1 MGFLREA
8 WRVLS
13 ARPERVQDVISPA
26 VPKPKLSAAERS
38 AIAQEMVDAEAAE
51 PDESHWDVKARVAD
65 RHGISLFDVLDEHV
79 KISEA
84 EDRRAY
90 ARENPAKVAK
100 INLDSRE
107 ILDLRSVASTRMRVV
122 GSANWVT
129 DKQRAKY
136 GGTDYLL
143 VREPKNK
150 FDVNAVAVYGK
161 GRKMGYISAAKAAAL
176 APILDPLPFDS
187 FQIGGTSVIENSI
200 RLWVDVP
207 KLPDLRN
214 FVKTLGTAQERQ

>member
-1 MGFLREA
+1 
-8 WRVLS
+8 
-13 ARPERVQDVISPA
+13 
-26 VPKPKLSAAERS
+26 
-38 AIAQEMVDAEAAE
+38 MVDAEAAE
-51 PDESHWDVKARVAD
+51 PDTSQWDVKRRIAD
-65 RHGISLFDVLDEHV
+65 RRGISLFDVLDEHT

-90 ARENPAKVAK
+90 ARENPVKVAE
-100 INLDSRE
+100 ISLESRE

-129 DKQRAKY
+129 NKQRAKY

-150 FDVNAVAVYGK
+150 FDLNAVAVYGK
-161 GRKMGYISAAKAAAL
+161 GRKVGYISAAKAAVL

-200 RLWVDVP
+200 RLWADVP
-207 KLPDLRN
+207 KLPDLRK
-214 FVKTLGTAQERQ
+214 FVKALRQAQ